1 MGKITREWRMMGD
14 DQEAD
19 STMRGEGRQC
29 ETIDG
34 ITYDVAYI
42 AKTETLLAMI
52 CSLGQLPFDDIVYLM
67 LVTLQHFWPHK
78 MNRKLT

>member
-1 MGKITREWRMMGD
+1 MRD

-19 STMRGEGRQC
+19 STTRGGGRQY
-29 ETIDG
+29 ETIDV
-34 ITYDVAYI
+34 IVYDVAYI

-52 CSLGQLPFDDIVYLM
+52 CSLGQFPFDDIAYLM

-78 MNRKLT
+78 TNRKLI